1 MRPAYLQI
9 AQATGIEHLKAAR
22 LINGA
27 ASLRAAVTAH
37 CQAAGRSDR
46 GAAVIAGKLLQHVED
61 LILLEDLF
69 G

>member
-9 AQATGIEHLKAAR
+9 AQATGLENLKAAQR
-22 LINGA
+22 INGA